1 MLFRFFP
8 QEFKFFDL
16 LEEQADYAVAA
27 AVFFK
32 EVVAKG
38 ELTVDD
44 LSKMRDIEHRGD
56 EAAHAIIDRLN
67 RTFIT
72 PFDREDIYAL
82 TKELDDITDMLYT
95 IVRRLSRLQA
105 DRRGQEP
112 GGIRLGDRGFRPRR
126 GAHGPGAAQH
136 EERQGHPAVVRGDPP
151 PRERRRH
158 DEGYRA
164 RGTLRD
170 RRRTPSW

>member
-38 ELTVDD
+38 EVTADY

-56 EAAHAIIDRLN
+56 EAAAYDHRPAEPDVRHAVRPRGHLRPDEGTGRHHRHAVHDR
-67 RTFIT
+67 
-72 PFDREDIYAL
+72 PA
-82 TKELDDITDMLYT
+82 
-95 IVRRLSRLQA
+95 IVRLQA
-105 DRRGQEP
+105 ARR
-112 GGIRLGDRGFRPRR
+112 
-126 GAHGPGAAQH
+126 
-136 EERQGHPAVVRGDPP
+136 
-151 PRERRRH
+151 
-158 DEGYRA
+158 
-164 RGTLRD
+164 
-170 RRRTPSW
+170 

>member
-16 LEEQADYAVAA
+16 LEEQADQAVAA

-32 EVVAKG
+32 EVVTKG

-67 RTFIT
+67 RTFVT
-72 PFDREDIYAL
+72 PFDREDIYA
-82 TKELDDITDMLYT
+82 
-95 IVRRLSRLQA
+95 
-105 DRRGQEP
+105 
-112 GGIRLGDRGFRPRR
+112 
-126 GAHGPGAAQH
+126 
-136 EERQGHPAVVRGDPP
+136 
-151 PRERRRH
+151 RRR
-158 DEGYRA
+158 
-164 RGTLRD
+164 
-170 RRRTPSW
+170 SWTTSLTCCTRSSGGCRSTS